1 MTLPRPRHALTA
13 LTLTLTLTGCVSPSF
28 MTSKE
33 GTMDDPRYAQLLD
46 LIGEALKDDMAVVL
60 VADIMPHASLKDAL
74 TMTQWTPTV
83 IWMHEK
89 EPRVTFSR
97 KFQTNSLKRDPKET
111 YLFGAF
117 EVHILPPG
125 KYLLTGGD
133 DYKLNALLDQV
144 GARSGPVGS
153 GRGANGTAYLSPELY
168 RQFYR
173 EAAWRDAT
181 THTETKTRQ
190 VCTAVH
196 AASGACVSW
205 GEQQYNE
212 TSAGMPAGYYEQ
224 TDSRDIPAIK
234 VQARIPPTQALASF
248 TLKGGQLVLSQRMHL
263 KTPSYKFRQPAC
275 RAVDPKMIECPLE
288 DLTVYTRPAPMEFAQ
303 QLIARRVN
311 VSDKHREML
320 SGMQPMQITP
330 LGRQGMEDP
339 IWGVPLS
346 LGKGK

>member
-1 MTLPRPRHALTA
+1 M
-13 LTLTLTLTGCVSPSF
+13 
-28 MTSKE
+28 
-33 GTMDDPRYAQLLD
+33 
-46 LIGEALKDDMAVVL
+46 
-60 VADIMPHASLKDAL
+60 
-74 TMTQWTPTV
+74 
-83 IWMHEK
+83 
-89 EPRVTFSR
+89 
-97 KFQTNSLKRDPKET
+97 
-111 YLFGAF
+111 
-117 EVHILPPG
+117 
-125 KYLLTGGD
+125 
-133 DYKLNALLDQV
+133 
-144 GARSGPVGS
+144 
-153 GRGANGTAYLSPELY
+153 
-168 RQFYR
+168 
-173 EAAWRDAT
+173 
-181 THTETKTRQ
+181 
-190 VCTAVH
+190 
-196 AASGACVSW
+196 ASGACVSW

-346 LGKGK
+346 LGKGALAGYVIESQK